1 MFLNE
6 LHAGKT
12 KARQMGG
19 LSPLT
24 VVQATPTMMSC
35 GSKAKESSDENCASL
50 VSGFFSTRPW
60 VHPRVCRECPQLPIE
75 GLDAAYLGFD
85 CGGDIRFS
93 FSQSRHGLMLRSRG
107 KLPLPAHK
115 TRPRLYTQGWAS
127 VGKETGRV
135 RAFCREIPG
144 HGVHH
149 LFEEDDKWGPHVR
162 GCGRRVREMAELRA
176 RPGSHQMRRSRKWVT
191 RGIAHLGR
199 LGSFSPR
206 ALVLPFFF
214 FYFIFHFQF

>member
-1 MFLNE
+1 MWAGKWQRQRHGRSQSDPSRGPPTMFLNE

-19 LSPLT
+19 ISPLT

-85 CGGDIRFS
+85 CGGDIRF
-93 FSQSRHGLMLRSRG
+93 FFPQSRHDLMLLETSFSWQATPTSTHGQGRRG
-107 KLPLPAHK
+107 PGYIL
-115 TRPRLYTQGWAS
+115 
-127 VGKETGRV
+127 RV
-135 RAFCREIPG
+135 RHRLAKKLEVSM
-144 HGVHH
+144 H
-149 LFEEDDKWGPHVR
+149 
-162 GCGRRVREMAELRA
+162 
-176 RPGSHQMRRSRKWVT
+176 SVT
-191 RGIAHLGR
+191 RSSTMVSVTRLKKMTSEAHT
-199 LGSFSPR
+199 
-206 ALVLPFFF
+206 
-214 FYFIFHFQF
+214 